1 MKILI
6 CVVCF
11 PDPVIFS
18 SVFCIYRRMFR
29 SVCDLIFAH
38 FGRYGG
44 SFCVCVRVYGY
55 DISYGFCFCAIV
67 QALLQAFR
75 GCFFNVLGYPGLHFL
90 SFGFDAS
97 LIPAGDSAHKPG
109 TGRRLWEGRRFR
121 LRFVPEVSNFF
132 VILPPLNARFSRLV
146 PATRIF
152 LCGLAVCFSGVW
164 KRGEEWAHFAM
175 GSTARTSR
183 SQNFCRIRQ
192 DRA

>member
-29 SVCDLIFAH
+29 SVCDLIFTH

-44 SFCVCVRVYGY
+44 SFCVCARVYGIAY
-55 DISYGFCFCAIV
+55 SCLFCAIV

-75 GCFFNVLGYPGLHFL
+75 GCFLTFEG
-90 SFGFDAS
+90 
-97 LIPAGDSAHKPG
+97 IPACIFCRSASM
-109 TGRRLWEGRRFR
+109 RRLSRLARARISRVPDVGFGGRRFR
-121 LRFVPEVSNFF
+121 LRLVPEILNFF
-132 VILPPLNARFSRLV
+132 VILPPQNARFSRLV

-183 SQNFCRIRQ
+183 SRNFCRIRQ